1 MGQGL
6 VLEVKGY
13 IHVYSHKAHINGC
26 VTDRNSAVRSEK
38 YIADLYTVSLSS
50 FPLPC
55 LFG

>member
-26 VTDRNSAVRSEK
+26 VTDRNSGVRSEK
-38 YIADLYTVSLSS
+38 YIADLYTVSLTS